1 MPLDRYSS
9 ARYARNNAGTDR
21 SIARSALSWCCRAA
35 VRQSNWPSGQHELES
50 GLHQEPTPTF
60 DQDLSG
66 TDMPRSALCLAL
78 GIGLLSC
85 ASPAAPVAPAALAN
99 ATPLAPPGWYAS
111 AYAAMEQCSGLTGD
125 FSRIR
130 WYHVAGSR
138 VRAPDSG
145 GYAAAVTYPSLH
157 TIVIA
162 DFYANDTIVV
172 RHEVMHD
179 LADVTSH
186 PQEWFDGRC
195 GDLMP

>member
-1 MPLDRYSS
+1 L
-9 ARYARNNAGTDR
+9 GTADWFCGR
-21 SIARSALSWCCRAA
+21 T
-35 VRQSNWPSGQHELES
+35 ELEF
-50 GLHQEPTPTF
+50 GLHYEPMPTF

-66 TDMPRSALCLAL
+66 TDMPRFALCLAL
-78 GIGLLSC
+78 GVALLSC
-85 ASPAAPVAPAALAN
+85 GSPAAPVAPAALAN
-99 ATPLAPPGWYAS
+99 ATPLATPAWYAA
-111 AYAAMEQCSGLTGD
+111 AYAGMEQCSGLKGD
-125 FSRIR
+125 FARIR
-130 WYHVAGSR
+130 WYHVSGSR
-138 VRAPDSG
+138 VRAPESG